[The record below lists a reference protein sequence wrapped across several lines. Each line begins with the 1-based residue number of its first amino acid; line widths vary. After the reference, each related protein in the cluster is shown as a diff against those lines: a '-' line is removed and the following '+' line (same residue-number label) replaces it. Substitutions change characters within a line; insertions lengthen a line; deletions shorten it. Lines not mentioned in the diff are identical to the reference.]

1 MTAHAQ
7 ILDAAFD
14 LTVSR
19 GWAKVTM
26 AELAAAAGVSR
37 QSVYNEFGT
46 REGVAQA
53 LVDRE
58 VARFL
63 AVVDAELAAAPSPR
77 GAVIAAAHAVF
88 TTADENPLLRSLLT
102 GDDPSLLPLLGSGG
116 VIAVAQAH
124 VRAGL
129 PDLDD
134 VALDTVVRL
143 VISHVVAPGSQRP
156 DLAEVARRLVP
167 PG

>member
-77 GAVIAAAHAVF
+77 AAVIAAADAVF
-88 TTADENPLLRSLLT
+88 TTADENPLLR
-102 GDDPSLLPLLGSGG
+102 
-116 VIAVAQAH
+116 
-124 VRAGL
+124 
-129 PDLDD
+129 
-134 VALDTVVRL
+134 
-143 VISHVVAPGSQRP
+143 
-156 DLAEVARRLVP
+156 
-167 PG
+167 